1 LPRFVRQYVNLREIM
16 TDAIQKWANDV
27 KSDAY
32 PNDKESYGLTKETLD
47 ELMPVLKKGSGS
59 E

>member
-1 LPRFVRQYVNLREIM
+1 M